1 MDIAP
6 LQKAADP
13 LWKQIKT
20 LFAEHH
26 FLTILCAFFA
36 VMMVISCYRFL
47 KSISPTLTA
56 LICLLI
62 VFILLMHWTATRTE
76 PGFLTPF
83 VDWLAGF
90 APSSPYMPP
99 KKA

>member
-1 MDIAP
+1 MMVDLSP
-6 LQKAADP
+6 LTKAFDSM
-13 LWKQIKT
+13 WKSAKS
-20 LFAEHH
+20 LFGEHH

-47 KSISPTLTA
+47 KSISPALVA

-62 VFILLMHWTATRTE
+62 VGILLMHWTATRTE

-83 VDWLAGF
+83 IDFLAPF
-90 APSSPYMPP
+90 FPSAANIR
-99 KKA
+99 KG